1 MRERIIKIN
10 EFDYYVKDNDTYKKM
25 EELAIG
31 ICESIRES
39 WGDQIFD
46 VDYEIIGQT
55 GEYDLRFLII
65 LQKLT
70 KMGDEMSSNLSNQ
83 FKIYSV
89 DTKAF
94 YNEKERE
101 LKWAKI
107 LLEELLRNQK

>member
-1 MRERIIKIN
+1 
-10 EFDYYVKDNDTYKKM
+10 M

-65 LQKLT
+65 L
-70 KMGDEMSSNLSNQ
+70 
-83 FKIYSV
+83 
-89 DTKAF
+89 
-94 YNEKERE
+94 
-101 LKWAKI
+101 
-107 LLEELLRNQK
+107 

>member
-1 MRERIIKIN
+1 MGEDIIREIVEELEVKFDLMAEIEGQYIKIN

-65 LQKLT
+65 L
-70 KMGDEMSSNLSNQ
+70 
-83 FKIYSV
+83 
-89 DTKAF
+89 
-94 YNEKERE
+94 
-101 LKWAKI
+101 
-107 LLEELLRNQK
+107 

>member
-1 MRERIIKIN
+1 MGEDIIREIVEELEVKFDLMAEIEGQYIKIN

-25 EELAIG
+25 EELEIG

-65 LQKLT
+65 L
-70 KMGDEMSSNLSNQ
+70 
-83 FKIYSV
+83 
-89 DTKAF
+89 
-94 YNEKERE
+94 
-101 LKWAKI
+101 
-107 LLEELLRNQK
+107 